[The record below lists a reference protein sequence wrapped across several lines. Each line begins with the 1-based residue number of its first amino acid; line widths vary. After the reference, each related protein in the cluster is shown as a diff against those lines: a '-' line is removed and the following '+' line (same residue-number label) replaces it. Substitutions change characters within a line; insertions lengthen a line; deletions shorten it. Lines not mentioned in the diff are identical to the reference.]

1 MKKGLICLLVLSVMG
16 TACSSHTNTTV
27 SAQAKNA
34 SHTDV
39 NAQPKH
45 NVIDIKLTRDDA
57 VLMDSTARMTEEAP
71 TLVANTQTT
80 TYRVKIDTDEKGH
93 IKRIYNEDLQSGP
106 TVSIQSKNIENDK
119 FLIKLAF
126 DYKELL
132 ELRRMQITNDRNAY
146 FESPITTFQ
155 KTEYRGVVAN
165 GVETTVYENTIH
177 PSGADGLFKTVDG
190 SFNQKDHHYKLTI
203 TAHK

>member
-27 SAQAKNA
+27 SAQTKNV
-34 SHTDV
+34 SHADV
-39 NAQPKH
+39 IAQPKH
-45 NVIDIKLTRDDA
+45 NVIDIKLTRDDS
-57 VLMDSTARMTEEAP
+57 VLMDSTASMTEDGP
-71 TLVANTQTT
+71 ILVANTQTT
-80 TYRVKIDTDEKGH
+80 TYRLKIDTDEKGH
-93 IKRIYNEDLQSGP
+93 IKHIDNDDVVSGP
-106 TVSIQSKNIENDK
+106 TVSIQSKKIENDK

-126 DYKELL
+126 NYKELL
-132 ELRRMQITNDRNAY
+132 ELRRMQVNNDSNAY
-146 FESPITTFQ
+146 FESPITTLQ
-155 KTEYRGVVAN
+155 KTEYHGIVAN

-190 SFNQKDHHYKLTI
+190 SFNQKDHHYKLTV